1 MPDKASR
8 QRRKTLRQAGTAGQI
23 ATIHAENASPALF
36 LTRRVPID
44 GPSDLTERKADINP
58 RSRIYRETI
67 MKSLATFSTFVGK
80 TFAVWVILF
89 AVLGFFFPDVFKQI
103 VPWIV
108 TLLAIIMF
116 GMGLTISVDDFR
128 EVVKRPV
135 DVAIGVAAQFIVMPL
150 LAVLLTMLIPMPP
163 EVAAGVIL
171 VGCCPGGTSSNVMT
185 YLSKGDVALSVAC
198 TSVTTL
204 AAPIVTPFL
213 VWLFASQFLPVDAM
227 AMFISIVKVVLL
239 PLALGFALQK
249 LAPTVVRAAVP
260 ALPLVSVLGIVLIVA
275 AVVGASKGA
284 IVQSGLMIFAVVV
297 LHNGLGYLL
306 GFFAARACGLSL
318 AKRKAIAIEVGMQ
331 NSGLGAALANAYFSP
346 LAAVPSA
353 IFSVWHNISGA
364 LLASYFA
371 RQVDADDKAAR
382 VATTKP

>member
-1 MPDKASR
+1 M
-8 QRRKTLRQAGTAGQI
+8 
-23 ATIHAENASPALF
+23 
-36 LTRRVPID
+36 
-44 GPSDLTERKADINP
+44 
-58 RSRIYRETI
+58 
-67 MKSLATFSTFVGK
+67 
-80 TFAVWVILF
+80 WVILF
-89 AVLGFFFPDVFKQI
+89 ALAGFFFPDTFKQLA
-103 VPWIV
+103 PWIV

-116 GMGLTISVDDFR
+116 GMGLTISADDFK

-135 DVAIGVAAQFIVMPL
+135 EVGIGVVSQFLIMPL
-150 LAVLLTMLIPMPP
+150 LAVLLTRVIPMSP

-204 AAPIVTPFL
+204 AAPIITPFL
-213 VWLFASQFLPVDAM
+213 VWMFASQYLPVDAM
-227 AMFISIVKVVLL
+227 AMFLSIVKVVLV

-249 LAPTVVRAAVP
+249 LAPSLVRGALPV
-260 ALPLVSVLGIVLIVA
+260 LPLVSVVGIVLIVA

-284 IVQSGLMIFAVVV
+284 IAQSGLMIFAVVV

-306 GFFAARACGLSL
+306 GFFAARAFGLSL

-346 LAAVPSA
+346 VAAVPSA

-364 LLASYFA
+364 LLANWFSN
-371 RQVDADDKAAR
+371 RVEAASTAPEPMQIR
-382 VATTKP
+382 T

>member
-1 MPDKASR
+1 MKS
-8 QRRKTLRQAGTAGQI
+8 I
-23 ATIHAENASPALF
+23 ATVSA
-36 LTRRVPID
+36 
-44 GPSDLTERKADINP
+44 
-58 RSRIYRETI
+58 
-67 MKSLATFSTFVGK
+67 FVGK

-89 AVLGFFFPDVFKQI
+89 AVLGFFLPDTFKQI
-103 VPWIV
+103 VPFIV
-108 TLLAIIMF
+108 TLLSIIMF
-116 GMGLTISVDDFR
+116 GMGLTLSVDDFR

-135 DVAIGVAAQFIVMPL
+135 DVGIGVFCQFLIMPL
-150 LAVLLTMLIPMPP
+150 LAVLLTQIIPMSP

-204 AAPIVTPFL
+204 AAPLVTPFL
-213 VWLFASQFLPVDAM
+213 VWLFASQFLPVDGW
-227 AMFISIVKVVLL
+227 AMFLSIVKVVLM
-239 PLALGFALQK
+239 PLALGAILQR
-249 LAPTVVRAAVP
+249 LLPGVVKAAVP
-260 ALPLVSVLGIVLIVA
+260 ALPLISVIGIVLIVS

-306 GFFAARACGLSL
+306 GYFAARASGMSL

-331 NSGLGAALANAYFSP
+331 NSGLGAALATAYFSP

-364 LLASYFA
+364 LLANWFSG
-371 RQVDADDKAAR
+371 RVEEDTQVGSER
-382 VATTKP
+382 PI